1 MMKNIIKYL
10 AILFITV
17 TITGCEE
24 DDNFKQS
31 EVSLTPIYSIT
42 EISGGN
48 PFKINIYKQKSLIVE
63 YTSEVNVVNYTS
75 SQYSDTSDATNYQV
89 SVNKV
94 DVDVTTTYVV
104 SADKVTG
111 NGTLTVDGV
120 TVYTIKLIE
129 EEVYN

>member
-104 SADKVTG
+104 SADKVSG
-111 NGTLTVDGV
+111 NGTLTADGV

>member
-1 MMKNIIKYL
+1 MKNIIKYL